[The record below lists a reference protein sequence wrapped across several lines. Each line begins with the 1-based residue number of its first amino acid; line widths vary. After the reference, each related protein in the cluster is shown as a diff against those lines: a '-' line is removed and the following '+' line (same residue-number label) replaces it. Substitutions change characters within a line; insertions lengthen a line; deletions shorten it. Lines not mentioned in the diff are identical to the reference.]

1 MQFDDDTPRAH
12 GMPALGPEVAIIV
25 AIADNGVI
33 GIANRL
39 PWHAPDDLRR
49 FRALTTGH
57 AIIMGRRTWESLPRA
72 LPQRQNIVVTR
83 HPDYRPAG
91 AEVASSFD
99 AALQL
104 VRLPPPVFCIGGAEV
119 YAAALPR
126 AAEMYITEIAG
137 SFTGDTRFPDYD
149 RRDWVEI
156 SRQPVTPAAGG
167 GPACTF
173 THYRRVRRC
182 GASAGRGPG
191 AGVPG

>member
-1 MQFDDDTPRAH
+1 MQFGDDTPREH

-39 PWHAPDDLRR
+39 PWHVPEDLRR

-57 AIIMGRRTWESLPRA
+57 AVLMGRRTWESLPRA

-83 HPDYRPAG
+83 RPDYRAAG
-91 AEVASSFD
+91 AEVATSLD

-104 VRLPPPVFCIGGAEV
+104 VRLPPPVFCIGGAEL

-126 AAEMYITEIAG
+126 ADEMYITEIAG
-137 SFTGDTRFPDYD
+137 SFAGDTRFPDYD
-149 RRDWVEI
+149 RLDWVET
-156 SRQPVTPAAGG
+156 SRQPGAPAAGG
-167 GPACTF
+167 GPACAF
-173 THYRRVRRC
+173 THYRRMRRC
-182 GASAGRGPG
+182 STGGERRA
-191 AGVPG
+191 